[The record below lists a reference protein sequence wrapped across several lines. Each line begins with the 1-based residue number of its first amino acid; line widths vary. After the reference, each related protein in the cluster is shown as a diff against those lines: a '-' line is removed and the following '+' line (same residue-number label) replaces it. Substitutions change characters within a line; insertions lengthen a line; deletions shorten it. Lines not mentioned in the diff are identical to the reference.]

1 MLLDI
6 LLYLNRFMAESL
18 KELDELFEVNDENAK
33 SLYFI
38 LLSLL
43 YLRILLRFMS
53 STDNKYNNTIT
64 QK

>member
-38 LLSLL
+38 PLSLL